1 MKVLVPV
8 KRVVDYNVKVRVKSD
23 GTGVELANVKMSMNP
38 FDEIAVEEAL
48 RLKEAGKATEVVVVS
63 IGPAQ
68 ASETIRTGLAM
79 GADRG
84 ILVKAEGNVEP
95 LAVAKLLKAV
105 AEAEKPGLIILGKQ
119 AIDDDSNQTGQMLA
133 ALLGWSQATF
143 ASKLEVEGSDFK
155 VTREVDGGLQTVK
168 LKGPAIVTTDLR
180 LNEPRYASLP
190 NIMKAKKKPID
201 DKSAADYGVDL
212 TPHLEVLKTAEPPGR
227 KGGVKV
233 KDVSRAGIQTQ
244 DRSRGSLMTT
254 LLIAEHDNASIKDAT
269 NKALTAAAALGADVH
284 VLVAGENAKAAAD
297 AASKLAGVKKVLLAD
312 NAAYAHDLAEPL
324 AALIVALA
332 PSYDAFVAPATS
344 RFKNVMPRV
353 AALLDVMQVSEIIKV
368 VSPDTFERPIYAGNA
383 IQTVKSKDAK
393 KVITVRTSTFAAA
406 GDGGSAPVENAASAA
421 DPGLSSFVGEEVAKS
436 DRPELTSAKIIVSGG
451 RAMQSRENF
460 AKYIEPLADKLGA
473 GVGASRAAVDAGY
486 APNDWQVGQ
495 TGKVVAPELYVA
507 IGISGAIQ
515 HLAGMKDS
523 KVIVA
528 INKDEDAPIFQVA
541 DYGLVADLYQAVP
554 ELTEALGKLGK

>member
-1 MKVLVPV
+1 
-8 KRVVDYNVKVRVKSD
+8 
-23 GTGVELANVKMSMNP
+23 
-38 FDEIAVEEAL
+38 
-48 RLKEAGKATEVVVVS
+48 
-63 IGPAQ
+63 
-68 ASETIRTGLAM
+68 
-79 GADRG
+79 
-84 ILVKAEGNVEP
+84 
-95 LAVAKLLKAV
+95 
-105 AEAEKPGLIILGKQ
+105 
-119 AIDDDSNQTGQMLA
+119 
-133 ALLGWSQATF
+133 
-143 ASKLEVEGSDFK
+143 
-155 VTREVDGGLQTVK
+155 
-168 LKGPAIVTTDLR
+168 
-180 LNEPRYASLP
+180 
-190 NIMKAKKKPID
+190 
-201 DKSAADYGVDL
+201 
-212 TPHLEVLKTAEPPGR
+212 
-227 KGGVKV
+227 
-233 KDVSRAGIQTQ
+233 
-244 DRSRGSLMTT
+244 MTT

-269 NKALTAAAALGADVH
+269 NKALTAATALGADVH
-284 VLVAGENAKAAAD
+284 VLVAGENAKGAAD
-297 AASKLAGVKKVLLAD
+297 AAAKLAGVKKVLLAD

-324 AALIVALA
+324 AALIVSLA
-332 PSYDAFVAPATS
+332 SGYDAFVAPATS

-353 AALLDVMQVSEIIKV
+353 AALLDVMQVSEITKV

-406 GDGGSAPVENAASAA
+406 SGEGGSASVENAAAAA

-451 RAMQSRENF
+451 RAMQSRENC

-495 TGKVVAPELYVA
+495 TGKVVAPELYIAV
-507 IGISGAIQ
+507 GISGAIQ

-554 ELTEALGKLGK
+554 ELTEALGK

>member
-1 MKVLVPV
+1 MV
-8 KRVVDYNVKVRVKSD
+8 
-23 GTGVELANVKMSMNP
+23 
-38 FDEIAVEEAL
+38 
-48 RLKEAGKATEVVVVS
+48 AG
-63 IGPAQ
+63 
-68 ASETIRTGLAM
+68 
-79 GADRG
+79 
-84 ILVKAEGNVEP
+84 
-95 LAVAKLLKAV
+95 
-105 AEAEKPGLIILGKQ
+105 
-119 AIDDDSNQTGQMLA
+119 
-133 ALLGWSQATF
+133 
-143 ASKLEVEGSDFK
+143 
-155 VTREVDGGLQTVK
+155 
-168 LKGPAIVTTDLR
+168 DLR
-180 LNEPRYASLP
+180 LQARSRRFRFQGDARSRRRPADHQAEGTGDRNHRP
-190 NIMKAKKKPID
+190 
-201 DKSAADYGVDL
+201 AAERAALRQPAQHHEGEEEADRRQERSRLRRRSHRPSRD
-212 TPHLEVLKTAEPPGR
+212 PQDIRTAGPQGR
-227 KGGVKV
+227 RQGQGRR
-233 KDVSRAGIQTQ
+233 RAGVETQ
-244 DRSRGSLMTT
+244 ERSRGSLMTT
-254 LLIAEHDNASIKDAT
+254 LLIAEHEHASLKDST
-269 NKALTAAAALGADVH
+269 NKALTAATQLGAEVH
-284 VLVAGENAKAAAD
+284 VLVAGGGEGTKAAAE
-297 AASKLAGVKKVLLAD
+297 AAAKLAGVTKVLLAEGD
-312 NAAYAHDLAEPL
+312 AYAHDLAEPL

-393 KVITVRTSTFAAA
+393 RVITVRTSTFAAA
-406 GDGGSAPVENAASAA
+406 GEGGSAPVENAASAA
-421 DPGLSSFVGEEVAKS
+421 DPRLSSFVGEEVAKS

-554 ELTEALGKLGK
+554 ELTEAIGKLGK